1 MSMSVVIIST
11 DFRRATV
18 KVSPGTFLIDVL
30 EEACKKL
37 SISSDKYM
45 LKHNNRQLELSN
57 QIRAYNLTPGAKLE
71 LVVKSNSPSII
82 TVALKLPESEAAGI
96 PNGRLV
102 EKFRSDTTLW
112 KMLRHFESG
121 ASTST
126 AGAPAPGPKRQFNF
140 TARAIPQ
147 TIGATGSGQLYHEG
161 PVLLVVGRE
170 ISSLADFQKTL
181 SQLGIS
187 GNVLMNLSFRQ
198 SGFTL
203 HEAMQQIEQFFAEP
217 EAVATPTSAPPAPAE
232 ESASSAS
239 APEQSIAA
247 QPSKP
252 GTSEP
257 TEDLIDLG
265 GDASPQP
272 AAPAVTGP
280 STDGAQ
286 DHAGPGRAV
295 QIFAAPSSA
304 TPAAALTQDPDAA
317 YEPTIAHAQL
327 HQQRLQANS
336 HNKRLPSDKEIAER
350 AVAEAAKIAAV
361 REVSIKVRFPDNT
374 SAQWTFGPGD
384 DAAAVYAEVRSVME
398 DPSQPFKLVSPAS
411 KRGDFQDA
419 RGPGHNLVRDHRLE
433 GRVVATVVWADSVP
447 QAVRK
452 APFLRGE
459 AARRAQQIPVPVVPA
474 EVPDEEVKNAAS
486 ASKPT
491 KGEGGSSSGVKM
503 PKWLKLPGKK

>member
-1 MSMSVVIIST
+1 MSVVVIST

-18 KVSPGTFLIDVL
+18 KVGPGTFLIDVL

-82 TVALKLPESEAAGI
+82 TVALKLPETEAAGV

-126 AGAPAPGPKRQFNF
+126 AGAPAPRPKRQFNF

-147 TIGATGSGQLYHEG
+147 AIGGSGSGQLYHEG

-198 SGFTL
+198 SGLTL

-217 EAVATPTSAPPAPAE
+217 EPAAISAPAPPAPAE
-232 ESASSAS
+232 KSASPASPPDQSS
-239 APEQSIAA
+239 APEQSEPHAS
-247 QPSKP
+247 Q
-252 GTSEP
+252 P

-265 GDASPQP
+265 DDTAPRP
-272 AAPAVTGP
+272 AAPAVMDSG
-280 STDGAQ
+280 TDGAQ
-286 DHAGPGRAV
+286 DHVGPGRAV

-350 AVAEAAKIAAV
+350 AAAEAAKVAAV
-361 REVSIKVRFPDNT
+361 KEVSIKVRFPDNT

-411 KRGDFQDA
+411 KRGEFQDA
-419 RGPGHNLVRDHRLE
+419 RGAGHNLVRDHRLE
-433 GRVVATVVWADSVP
+433 GRVVATVVWADGVP

-459 AARRAQQIPVPVVPA
+459 AARLAQQIPVPVVPA
-474 EVPDEEVKNAAS
+474 DVPDEEVKDAAP
-486 ASKPT
+486 ASQSS
-491 KGEGGSSSGVKM
+491 KGESKSSSGVKM